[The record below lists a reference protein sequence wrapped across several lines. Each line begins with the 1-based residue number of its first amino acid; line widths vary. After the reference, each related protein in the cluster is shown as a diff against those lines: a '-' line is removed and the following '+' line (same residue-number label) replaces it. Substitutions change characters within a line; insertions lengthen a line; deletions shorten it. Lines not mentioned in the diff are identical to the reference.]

1 MRMAGE
7 LNMATVA
14 EGVETQEQVA
24 FLETTGC
31 DIIQGY
37 VFARPMP
44 VAEFAEL
51 LGPSEETR

>member
-1 MRMAGE
+1 MAGE
-7 LNMATVA
+7 LNMATVT